1 MLRCGGSKGHGMPA
15 DVHYLVPPGKIRCFI
30 TEHLR
35 KDTPEE
41 NVRQRWARSLVEEYG
56 YPKTDINIEVTVRM
70 GSTRKRA
77 DLAIYA
83 HNSPHQQEN
92 IAIVIEV
99 KRDDVLPSNNKGGD
113 GQLISYM
120 AACPAC
126 QFGLWVGTERRAY
139 KKPGNGGAVRVPDIP
154 RFGADNRKR
163 PSQADLVPTHE
174 LKSVFRRC
182 HNYIYANAG
191 PQKAEA
197 FHELL
202 KLIFCKT
209 FDEEESGDELLF
221 GVDPQERRNTGGQRR
236 LMEERIAPLF
246 DRVKGRY
253 PFIFET
259 DERIKLDGHIVAYIV
274 QELQHLS
281 LLNTETDVKG
291 DAYEELVGANL
302 RGDRGE
308 YFTPRNVCD
317 MAVRLAMALHDDR
330 ELTSLKIL
338 DCCCGTGGFLVS
350 WLNNLRTALLRQERA
365 RPHGTTSPEERTRL
379 RIHQICTRNLFGLD
393 INPTLVRTCQMNLVL
408 HGDGSSN
415 VFRADSVRS
424 PGEWSTEAQ
433 QAIPYGK
440 VDVLFTN
447 PPFGGL
453 GKIDDGHILNQ
464 YELST
469 WNTTSA
475 RSAMPAEQLFI
486 EAALKFV
493 KSGGYLV
500 IVVPD
505 GIVNNPGLCFI
516 RSWLL
521 RRTRIVASIGLPKT
535 TFAASKGINNPTV
548 LVVQKLSSQEARQAD
563 AGVLQASYKVFM
575 STPKTAGVNNRAFPI
590 FLRQPD
596 GREVADDDGN
606 RIRDD
611 EVSGVADAF
620 HRWLHS

>member
-1 MLRCGGSKGHGMPA
+1 MPTN
-15 DVHYLVPPGKIRCFI
+15 VHYLVPPGRIRCFI
-30 TEHLR
+30 TGVLR

-56 YPKTDINIEVTVRM
+56 YPKADIGVEVTVRM
-70 GSTRKRA
+70 GRARKRS
-77 DLAIYA
+77 DLAIYK
-83 HNSPHQQEN
+83 HDSPHRQEN
-92 IAIVIEV
+92 IAVVVEA
-99 KRDDVLPSNNKGGD
+99 KRDDTLPSDDKDGD

-126 QFGLWVGTERRAY
+126 RFGLWVGSERRAY
-139 KKPGNGGAVRVPDIP
+139 EKPDAGGVDRVPDIP
-154 RFGADNRKR
+154 RFGADRPKR
-163 PSQADLVPTHE
+163 PTLSDLVRTHE

-191 PQKAEA
+191 LQKAEA

-209 FDEEESGDELLF
+209 FDEEESGNDLLF
-221 GVDPQERRNTGGQRR
+221 GVDPQERRSTSGQRR

-246 DRVKGRY
+246 DKVRDRY
-253 PFIFET
+253 PFIFDS
-259 DERIKLDGHIVAYIV
+259 DERIKLEERVVAYVV
-274 QELQHLS
+274 QELQYLS
-281 LLNTETDVKG
+281 LLDTETDVKG

-317 MAVRLAMALHDDR
+317 MAVQMAMALHDNRD
-330 ELTSLKIL
+330 LTQLKVL

-350 WLNNLRTALLRQERA
+350 WLNNLHGALLTQERG
-365 RPHGTTSPEERTRL
+365 RPHGKASPEERAR
-379 RIHQICTRNLFGLD
+379 RRVQQVCTRNLFGLD

-415 VFRADSVRS
+415 IFRADSVRS
-424 PGEWSTEAQ
+424 PGEWGAEVR
-433 QAIPYGK
+433 QAVPYGK

-447 PPFGGL
+447 PPFGGE
-453 GKIDDGHILNQ
+453 GKIDDGHILGR
-464 YELST
+464 YELTS
-469 WNTTSA
+469 WDAASA

-486 EAALKFV
+486 ETALNFV
-493 KSGGYLV
+493 KPGGYLV

-505 GIVNNPGLCFI
+505 GIVNNPGLKFI

-521 RRTRIVASIGLPKT
+521 RRTRIVASVGLPKT

-548 LVVQKLSSQEARQAD
+548 LIAQKLNQHEAEQAD
-563 AGVLQASYKVFM
+563 AGVLQATYNVFM
-575 STPKTAGVNNRAFPI
+575 STPRTAGINSRAFPI
-590 FLRQPD
+590 YLRQPD
-596 GREVADDDGN
+596 GREMADDNGD

-611 EVSGVADAF
+611 EVSGVVDAF
-620 HRWLHS
+620 SRWLSVESSI